1 LQQRSS
7 LGFHFKPLTGSPVV
21 AALIN
26 PSRAAST
33 SGTFFSMNCSLPP
46 VARTRRS
53 VAGAVCAI
61 SYRPRR
67 MVVRLSPA
75 YSREMSHATVS
86 MLDSSEFDEASATL
100 FIQRCQ
106 HLIDTGI

>member
-1 LQQRSS
+1 
-7 LGFHFKPLTGSPVV
+7 
-21 AALIN
+21 
-26 PSRAAST
+26 
-33 SGTFFSMNCSLPP
+33 
-46 VARTRRS
+46 
-53 VAGAVCAI
+53 
-61 SYRPRR
+61 